1 MKTNLLKRIVF
12 TMLLFSMLNCSVEP
26 LDQTEQISINPEFT
40 NQTDCSGLLPKARII
55 NNGTVSV
62 NFEVFNEELELLNHQ
77 YDLSSGS
84 TSSWL
89 DFETGESLFV
99 ITFINLKGEKVQLE
113 ADLCDSLEFEI
124 NSNNELTFPDFE

>member
-12 TMLLFSMLNCSVEP
+12 TVLLFSMLNCSVEP
-26 LDQTEQISINPEFT
+26 LEQTEQITINSEFT
-40 NQTDCSGLLPKARII
+40 NQTDCGGLLPKARII

-77 YDLSSGS
+77 YGLSSGN

-89 DFETGESLFV
+89 DFETGETLFV
-99 ITFINLKGEKVQLE
+99 ITFFDMRGEKVQME
-113 ADLCDSLEFEI
+113 AELCNSLEFEI
-124 NSNNELTFPDFE
+124 NSSNELIIPDFE

>member
-12 TMLLFSMLNCSVEP
+12 TMLLLSMLNCSVEP
-26 LDQTEQISINPEFT
+26 LGQTEQISINSET
-40 NQTDCSGLLPKARII
+40 NNEVDCGGLLPQARII

-62 NFEVFNEELELLNHQ
+62 NFEVFNEALELQNHH
-77 YDLSSGS
+77 YGLSSGG

-99 ITFINLKGEKVQLE
+99 ITFINLKGEKVQFE
-113 ADLCDSLEFEI
+113 AELCDSLEFEI
-124 NSNNELTFPDFE
+124 NSNNELTFPDVE